1 MVRIASRRMIGG
13 GSGVISPSGIVVTT
27 TAAGTSLGGGTV
39 SAGNTSTAANVS
51 ITPTPSTPIYNTT
64 GPSIRQLGG
73 GGVASPTGI
82 RTIAS
87 VSTGSDGSAGS
98 ESASSNTNYKLSIAS
113 MLMAMKNQAL
123 GSLSLGGS
131 KSGGSVTEN
140 ISGINLG

>member
-1 MVRIASRRMIGG
+1 MIGG
-13 GSGVISPSGIVVTT
+13 GSGVVSPSGIVVTT
-27 TAAGTSLGGGTV
+27 TAAGTSLG
-39 SAGNTSTAANVS
+39 GNTSTAANVS

-64 GPSIRQLGG
+64 GPSIRQLG

>member
-1 MVRIASRRMIGG
+1 MIGG
-13 GSGVISPSGIVVTT
+13 GSGVVSPSGIVVTT
-27 TAAGTSLGGGTV
+27 TAAGTSLGGGSV

-73 GGVASPTGI
+73 GVASPTGI

-87 VSTGSDGSAGS
+87 VSTGSAGSDGS

-113 MLMAMKNQAL
+113 MLLAMKNQAL
-123 GSLSLGGS
+123 GALSLGGS